1 MKFQNIALIGLGA
14 VGCSY
19 AALMHRSGLNLRI
32 IADEARKARYEDKG
46 VSVNGQPIRFSCLLK
61 RAVINSAGLAHESD
75 LEVCFLYDD
84 NLISHPNVQ
93 ASAL

>member
-46 VSVNGQPIRFSCLLK
+46 VTVNGQPIRFSCLLP
-61 RAVINSAGLAHESD
+61 GESFPAD
-75 LEVCFLYDD
+75 VLFVATKFHHL
-84 NLISHPNVQ
+84 PPGRQ
-93 ASAL
+93 

>member
-46 VSVNGQPIRFSCLLK
+46 VTVNGQPIRFSCLLP
-61 RAVINSAGLAHESD
+61 GESFRRTCS
-75 LEVCFLYDD
+75 LWPPSSI
-84 NLISHPNVQ
+84 ISPRSSMTSGD
-93 ASAL
+93 AWAKIP